1 MLCYK
6 IFSNDD
12 RIAIYINMKIEFS
25 ILNIEYW
32 AAGRTIYLLDT
43 LGGIVNPANIAD
55 IIPAAKAAVIIRNA
69 IEYLPHFINM
79 LSSFLFSMAV
89 FVSLHS
95 D

>member
-1 MLCYK
+1 
-6 IFSNDD
+6 
-12 RIAIYINMKIEFS
+12 MKIDLKLSDLIWLQLLLIFLKFQLES
-25 ILNIEYW
+25 L
-32 AAGRTIYLLDT
+32 YLLDT

>member
-1 MLCYK
+1 
-6 IFSNDD
+6 
-12 RIAIYINMKIEFS
+12 MKIDLKLSDLIWLQLLLIFLKFQLES
-25 ILNIEYW
+25 L
-32 AAGRTIYLLDT
+32 YLLDP